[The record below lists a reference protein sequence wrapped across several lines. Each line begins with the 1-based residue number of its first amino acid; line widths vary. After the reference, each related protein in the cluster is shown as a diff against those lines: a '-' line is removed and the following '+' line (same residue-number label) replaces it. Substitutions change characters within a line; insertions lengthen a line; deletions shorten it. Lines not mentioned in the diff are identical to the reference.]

1 MGRVDMPLGQD
12 GEVEDDAEQQD
23 EHERRSRVVDPAG
36 QGVRLDRWLVQ
47 MAPEFSRN
55 HLQSLVERGCVSVD
69 RQVVRKDARKLRLGE
84 RVEVELQP
92 TAESRAYRAEE
103 IPIEIVFEDEHL
115 LVANKVAGMVVH
127 PAAGNWSGT
136 LMNAL
141 LAHHEPAF
149 ALPRAGIVHR
159 LDKDTSGL
167 IVVGKTLS
175 GVTALQRMI
184 AAREVHREY
193 FALALGRL
201 QAPQAIDAPLRRD
214 PVSRVRM
221 AVGPGKPARTD
232 VYPIASGETQG
243 RSLTAVHCVLHSGR
257 THQIR
262 VHLASRGHPLVGDAL
277 YGGAAL
283 LGLTRQ
289 ALHAARLSFIHPI
302 TQVPMRLEAALPDDL
317 RAACQEAGLP
327 GDGLPEELATILP

>member
-1 MGRVDMPLGQD
+1 MGRVDAPSTLE
-12 GEVEDDAEQQD
+12 GEVEDDAEQHD
-23 EHERRSRVVDPAG
+23 EHERRSRAVDMAG
-36 QGVRLDRWLVQ
+36 QGMRLDRWLVQ

-55 HLQSLVERGCVSVD
+55 HLQSLVERGCVSID
-69 RQVVRKDARKLRLGE
+69 GRAVRKDARKLRLGE
-84 RVEVELQP
+84 RVEVELVP
-92 TAESRAYRAEE
+92 TAESRAYRAE
-103 IPIEIVFEDEHL
+103 PLDFEIVFEDEHL
-115 LVANKVAGMVVH
+115 LVVNKAPGMVVH

-136 LMNAL
+136 LMNGL
-141 LAHHEPAF
+141 LAYHEPAF
-149 ALPRAGIVHR
+149 SLPRAGIVHR

-167 IVVGKTLS
+167 MVVGKTLPA
-175 GVTALQRMI
+175 VTALQRMI

-193 FALALGRL
+193 FALAHGRL
-201 QAPQAIDAPLRRD
+201 DAPQAIDAPLRRD

-232 VYPIASGETQG
+232 VYPIAQAEADG

-262 VHLASRGHPLVGDAL
+262 VHLASRGHPLVSDVL

-289 ALHAARLSFIHPI
+289 ALHAARLSFVHPI
-302 TQVPMRLEAALPDDL
+302 TQSPLRLEAPLPADL
-317 RAACQEAGLP
+317 YAACGEAGLP
-327 GDGLPEELATILP
+327 QVGLPDELATMLP